1 MRRMIA
7 GDTYTIAGKVCLGRE
22 LELADAEI
30 DVENGIIKSINE
42 TGSAGD
48 AAKPWI
54 FPCFFNAH
62 THLGD
67 TVAMDIE
74 TKPGMTLSDLVAPPN
89 GLKHR
94 ILSETPSETLT
105 DAITQSLKFMKRSAT
120 AGFCDFR
127 EGGEEGVNALK
138 TALDNSGTGLK
149 ALILGR
155 NGGET
160 VADGIGISSTK
171 EGEQVLEFADETR
184 KRGGFVAFHAGEK
197 DTRDVDAAIDAQ
209 PDLLIHMTHA
219 TDSQLRRC
227 ADLGIPIA
235 VCPRSNHILGQSTS
249 DEFPP
254 IRKMLDIGCEIL
266 LGTDNV
272 MFVQPDM
279 FAEMSFVSYAYGL
292 TPDEILNM
300 AVAGSKLINSP
311 FFIEEGNIAAFYT
324 INPETSNLRFSRS
337 PKKSVVNRGVFPEF

>member
-1 MRRMIA
+1 MRA
-7 GDTYTIAGKVCLGRE
+7 DDTYTIAGKVCIGRE
-22 LELADAEI
+22 FELAYAEI
-30 DVENGIIKSINE
+30 EVENGIIKSITE
-42 TGSAGD
+42 TGSTGN
-48 AAKPWI
+48 AAEKWI

-67 TVAMDIE
+67 TVAMDIH

-94 ILSETPSETLT
+94 ILSETPSGTLT
-105 DAITQSLKFMKRSAT
+105 DAMTQSLKFMKRSAT

-127 EGGEEGVNALK
+127 EGGAEGVNALK

-155 NGGET
+155 NGGES

-171 EGEQVLEFADETR
+171 EGEQVLEYAAETK

-197 DTRDVDAAIDAQ
+197 DTRDIDAAIDAQ

-227 ADLGIPIA
+227 AESEIPIA

-249 DEFPP
+249 NEHPP
-254 IRKMLDIGCEIL
+254 IRKMLDLGCEVL
-266 LGTDNV
+266 LGTDNA

-311 FFIEEGNIAAFYT
+311 FFIEEGNIAAFFT

-337 PKKSVVNRGVFPEF
+337 PKKSVVNRGVIPEY